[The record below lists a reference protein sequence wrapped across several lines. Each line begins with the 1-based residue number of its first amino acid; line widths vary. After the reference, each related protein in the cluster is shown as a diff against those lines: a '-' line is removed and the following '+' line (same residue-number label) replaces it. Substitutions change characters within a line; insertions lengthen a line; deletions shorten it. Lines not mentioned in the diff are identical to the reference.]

1 MDLTLEMRS
10 AGEQPRLL
18 VIDSNWA
25 HAGVLS
31 RRLAEFGFRVATADS
46 AQSGLA
52 EMYRIPVDLVLCDVD
67 LRGTTGIELARMI
80 RDDPVHR
87 DVPVLLIVGRSNTE
101 DAVRAFRAGADG
113 VVRKPCHFEVLA
125 ACIDRQLKRAEAM
138 KQLAEDNATLDAK
151 IVSRV
156 IELRETQAQLS
167 AAEKERRRLAR
178 LVEARSGLTP
188 P

>member
-1 MDLTLEMRS
+1 MELTLEMRT
-10 AGEQPRLL
+10 AGERHLLL
-18 VIDSNWA
+18 VIYSNWA
-25 HAGVLS
+25 YAGVIS
-31 RRLAEFGFRVATADS
+31 RRLTKYCYRVATSYS

-52 EMYRIPVDLVLCDVD
+52 EMYRIPVDLVLCDVE

-87 DVPVLLIVGRSNTE
+87 DVPLLLVVGRSNT
-101 DAVRAFRAGADG
+101 DAAVRAFKAGADG

-138 KQLAEDNATLDAK
+138 KQLAGDNAALDAK

-167 AAEKERRRLAR
+167 AAENERLRLAAILDGR
-178 LVEARSGLTP
+178 AA
-188 P
+188 